1 MRIANRGLLIL
12 MALTWIAI
20 TGCNSNE
27 RLAEL
32 AQHDLETQHQQNE
45 TIARQSSAVV
55 QESHQLA
62 VAAKELVSQ
71 DAKARQE
78 LIQAQRD
85 LHGQLHDERTGV
97 DRQREAL
104 DDERRAIASQR
115 QRDPVIGA
123 AIQGA
128 AVLLGCLA
136 PLLLAAYALKQ
147 LGRINREPAE
157 LAEILLT
164 ELAEG
169 QSKVLPWSN
178 ALRLPQADVPSGD
191 SL

>member
-1 MRIANRGLLIL
+1 M
-12 MALTWIAI
+12 
-20 TGCNSNE
+20 
-27 RLAEL
+27 
-32 AQHDLETQHQQNE
+32 
-45 TIARQSSAVV
+45 V

-62 VAAKELVSQ
+62 VAAKDLVAQ

-78 LIQAQRD
+78 LIQAQRE

-115 QRDPVIGA
+115 QREPMIGA

-128 AVLLGCLA
+128 ALLLGCLT

-147 LGRINREPAE
+147 LGRVNREPAE
-157 LAEILLT
+157 LGEILLT
-164 ELAEG
+164 ELTEG
-169 QSKVLPWSN
+169 QPKL
-178 ALRLPQADVPSGD
+178 L
-191 SL
+191 SLVQCAGLAAS